1 MPDEATSAGSRARR
15 LTEATLDRR
24 SFLHGAA
31 VLGAASLAGV
41 RSAGAA
47 APLAGAPA
55 ARSASRGPSL
65 VDDFELSEATVAQL
79 QAWMASGRYSSV
91 AITTLYLSRIAAI
104 DDNGPKL
111 ASVIETNP
119 EALEIAA
126 RMDAER
132 RSGKVRGPLH
142 GIPILLKDVFDTAD
156 RMRTTAGSLA
166 LADSYAPRDA
176 FVVERLRA
184 AGAVILGKTNLSE
197 WSNCRST
204 KATSGWSARGGL
216 TRNPYALDRSACGS
230 SSGTGVAIAAN
241 LAAIGLGCETDG
253 SIACPASA
261 NALVGLR
268 PTVGLVSRSGVIPVS
283 YSQDTP
289 GPMCRTVRDAALLL
303 NVLAGE
309 DGRDFA
315 TAGSAGRRPADY
327 TTSLDRGGLR
337 GMRLGV
343 LRRQYDHDPTLYRTV
358 DVAIKAMTEAGAVVV
373 VDPLEIP
380 TLDQVQEHEV
390 RVLLCEFKDLIG
402 EYLVAR
408 GPQERHKSLADLI
421 RFNIENADVE
431 MRFFGQEWFEV
442 SQQTDGRA
450 SDGYRESLAACR
462 NLTRTQGVD
471 RVMREHQLDAI
482 VGLTTGPAFT
492 ADLING
498 DHGIVGNSALAAV
511 AGYPSI
517 TVPGQDIF
525 GLPVGISFTAEAWS
539 EAKLL
544 RMAYAFEQATR
555 HRHPPR
561 FLPTVSFDR

>member
-1 MPDEATSAGSRARR
+1 MPRDVSSDRNRTR
-15 LTEATLDRR
+15 LSTAATLDRR
-24 SFLHGAA
+24 SFLHSAT
-31 VLGAASLAGV
+31 VLGVASLAGV
-41 RSAGAA
+41 RASGG
-47 APLAGAPA
+47 APLHAAERVASAPRPWRA
-55 ARSASRGPSL
+55 DA
-65 VDDFELSEATVAQL
+65 DFELNEATVGQL
-79 QAWMASGRYSSV
+79 QEWMTSGRYNSV
-91 AITTLYLSRIAAI
+91 AITTLYLSRIATI
-104 DDNGPKL
+104 DDSGPKL
-111 ASVIETNP
+111 TSIIETNP
-119 EALEIAA
+119 DALEIAA

-132 RSGKVRGPLH
+132 RSGRVRGPLH

-166 LADSYAPRDA
+166 LADSFAPRDA

-230 SSGTGVAIAAN
+230 SSGTGVAVAAN

-289 GPMCRTVRDAALLL
+289 GPMCRTVRDAAVLL
-303 NVLAGE
+303 NALVGE
-309 DGRDFA
+309 DGRDFSTSA
-315 TAGSAGRRPADY
+315 SAGRRPADY
-327 TTSLDRGGLR
+327 TATLDPGGLK

-343 LRRQYDHDPTLYRTV
+343 LRRHYDQDARLYGTV
-358 DVAIKAMTEAGAVVV
+358 DVALRAMTEAGATVV

-390 RVLLCEFKDLIG
+390 RVLLCEFKDLIR

-442 SQQTDGRA
+442 AQQTDGRA
-450 SDGYRESLAACR
+450 SAGYLESLAACR
-462 NLTRTQGVD
+462 NLTRAQGID
-471 RVMREHQLDAI
+471 RVLREYQLDAI
-482 VGLTTGPAFT
+482 VGLTTGPAFAT
-492 ADLING
+492 DLING

-517 TVPGQDIF
+517 TVPGRDVF

-539 EAKLL
+539 EPKLL
-544 RMAYAFEQATR
+544 RMAYAFEQATHFR
-555 HRHPPR
+555 QAPR